1 MSIQI
6 NRLLN
11 VNLYSEGQSLLGKIE
26 EITLPSIK
34 TKDADVN
41 ALGMQMSIKLPSGLE
56 AMSGKMKFNAVYPE
70 LIKLFGNPF
79 QSRSIQVR
87 GNLEVYNSSGRTD
100 QISVVA
106 FLTVRFKDA
115 LPGLTFKMNDNPEQE
130 SEFNCTYYRLEIGG
144 EIMIEVD
151 AFANIFFTATTLSDT
166 IVDVLQRYRN
176 ILGF

>member
-26 EITLPSIK
+26 EVTLPSIK

-41 ALGMQMSIKLPSGLE
+41 ALGMQMGIKLPSGLE
-56 AMSGKMKFNAVYPE
+56 PMSGKMKFNAVYPE

-79 QSRSIQVR
+79 QTRNIQVR
-87 GNLEVYNSSGRTD
+87 GLLEKYNSSGRTD
-100 QISVVA
+100 EISVVA
-106 FLTVRFKDA
+106 FLTIRFKDA

-130 SEFNCTYYRLEIGG
+130 SEFNCTYYRLEIAGQ
-144 EIMIEVD
+144 ILIEVD
-151 AFANIFFTATTLSDT
+151 AFANIFFVQSTLSDT
-166 IVDVLQRYRN
+166 LIDILQRYRS